1 MYSGMHPSRGASA
14 SLPAG
19 TSADSPGL
27 TRAQALLRT
36 VALQHSVQTA
46 KPPGEAA
53 QQAELALLRD
63 ELARSRRRCA
73 ELATAEREAREE
85 AVQLASALQSGPSA
99 QQLDALDG
107 PLDVAL
113 SAAEALRRQWAAH
126 ADTLASRLGAVRKH
140 ASTLREST
148 EAARWDVAGA
158 SEAVAREA
166 IAMLAAAEAQVHAS
180 HVILDAALPEEADP
194 DQPVEEAPDV
204 RELRA
209 ALEAA
214 QRRCAELAG
223 TAALGQASAETLR
236 MTETQLAAA
245 VARAND
251 AEAHAMELRQAQV
264 FAEEA
269 LRATQAQRNSLA
281 EQLADAQRRLQ
292 AAASPAKAS
301 AVPAVVP
308 PSEADWLSEA
318 GYSDA
323 SSAFGGDVV
332 DALSAQR
339 VRKQREEA
347 RARAAANK
355 ARFEAIKAERNALRM
370 HARTAAA
377 DLDAMRQ
384 EAARVAEL
392 KEQLLALQKTFFV

>member
-1 MYSGMHPSRGASA
+1 
-14 SLPAG
+14 
-19 TSADSPGL
+19 
-27 TRAQALLRT
+27 
-36 VALQHSVQTA
+36 
-46 KPPGEAA
+46 
-53 QQAELALLRD
+53 
-63 ELARSRRRCA
+63 
-73 ELATAEREAREE
+73 
-85 AVQLASALQSGPSA
+85 
-99 QQLDALDG
+99 
-107 PLDVAL
+107 
-113 SAAEALRRQWAAH
+113 
-126 ADTLASRLGAVRKH
+126 
-140 ASTLREST
+140 
-148 EAARWDVAGA
+148 
-158 SEAVAREA
+158 
-166 IAMLAAAEAQVHAS
+166 
-180 HVILDAALPEEADP
+180 
-194 DQPVEEAPDV
+194 
-204 RELRA
+204 
-209 ALEAA
+209 
-214 QRRCAELAG
+214 
-223 TAALGQASAETLR
+223 

-245 VARAND
+245 VARAD
-251 AEAHAMELRQAQV
+251 YAEAHAMELRQSQV

-269 LRATQAQRNSLA
+269 LRATQVQRNSLA

-323 SSAFGGDVV
+323 SSAFGGDV

>member
-1 MYSGMHPSRGASA
+1 MYSGMPPSRGASA
-14 SLPAG
+14 SQPVGAA
-19 TSADSPGL
+19 ADSPGL

-36 VALQHSVQTA
+36 VALEHSVRA
-46 KPPGEAA
+46 DKPASEAA
-53 QQAELALLRD
+53 QQAEVALLRD
-63 ELARSRRRCA
+63 DLARCRRRCA

-85 AVQLASALQSGPSA
+85 AVALAAALQSGPDA
-99 QQLDALDG
+99 QQLDAMDG
-107 PLDVAL
+107 PLDSAL

-126 ADTLASRLGAVRKH
+126 DDTLAARLGAVRKQ
-140 ASTLREST
+140 ASTLRDVT
-148 EAARWDVAGA
+148 EAARWDIAGA

-166 IAMLAAAEAQVHAS
+166 MGMLAAAEAQVHAS
-180 HVILDAALPEEADP
+180 HTILQAALPAEADG
-194 DQPVEEAPDV
+194 DQPEEEAPGV

-223 TAALGQASAETLR
+223 AAALGQAAAETLR

-245 VARAND
+245 AARANN
-251 AEAHAMELRQAQV
+251 AEAQALALQQSQA

-269 LRATQAQRNSLA
+269 LRATQVQRNALA

-292 AAASPAKAS
+292 AAAPPAKSNTA
-301 AVPAVVP
+301 PAALS

-318 GYSDA
+318 GFSDA
-323 SSAFGGDVV
+323 SSAFGGDV

-384 EAARVAEL
+384 EAARVVEL

>member
-1 MYSGMHPSRGASA
+1 MYSGMPPSRSTSA
-14 SLPAG
+14 SQPGGAA
-19 TSADSPGL
+19 ADSPGL
-27 TRAQALLRT
+27 SRAQVLLRT

-46 KPPGEAA
+46 TPPGEAA
-53 QQAELALLRD
+53 HQAEVALLRD

-85 AVQLASALQSGPSA
+85 AVQLASVLQSGPSA

-126 ADTLASRLGAVRKH
+126 SETLTSRLSAVRKQ
-140 ASTLREST
+140 ASTLRDVT

-166 IAMLAAAEAQVHAS
+166 MAMLAAAETQVHAS
-180 HVILDAALPEEADP
+180 HVILDAAVPEEADP
-194 DQPVEEAPDV
+194 DQPGEEAPGV

-223 TAALGQASAETLR
+223 AAALGQAAAETLR
-236 MTETQLAAA
+236 MTETQLAAVA
-245 VARAND
+245 ARADD
-251 AEAHAMELRQAQV
+251 AEAQVMALQQSQV

-292 AAASPAKAS
+292 IAAPAKTS
-301 AVPAVVP
+301 AAPAAVP

-318 GYSDA
+318 GFSDA
-323 SSAFGGDVV
+323 SSAFGGDV